1 MAPVD
6 SEVVGRPTAS
16 ILPILAGL
24 LAAAS
29 FAASAG
35 WPPTHF
41 LSWGQLV
48 GAAAQR
54 VLSAEVRLVLEK
66 PK

>member
-1 MAPVD
+1 VAPVD
-6 SEVVGRPTAS
+6 SEVVGRPTAG

-41 LSWGQLV
+41 LSWGQL
-48 GAAAQR
+48 GAMPINACYR
-54 VLSAEVRLVLEK
+54 AEVRL
-66 PK
+66 